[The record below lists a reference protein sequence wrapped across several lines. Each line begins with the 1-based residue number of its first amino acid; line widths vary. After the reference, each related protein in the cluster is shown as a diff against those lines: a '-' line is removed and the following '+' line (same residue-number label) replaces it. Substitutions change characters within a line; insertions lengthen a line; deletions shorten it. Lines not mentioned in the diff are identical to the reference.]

1 MAATFGSAAV
11 PQIVVGHM
19 AAVKTEVRPST
30 PGPAMRRLTRA
41 LAVLHFWNSGN
52 RHKHPAFARAIRH
65 LLFAEVAWALHFWYE
80 TACEMKKRRR
90 IIARVCSPQLGA
102 AFFTWL
108 EGAAIC
114 KSEMASD
121 PLISIKLQLPDRQW
135 PALVM
140 MTHPREKVSRFV
152 AAISERTLCPR
163 YSIRLI
169 LGAKVVSHHKHA
181 TLESLGVVE
190 GKTLTMVVI
199 PDRAT
204 QRLTGD
210 AMPDAPLL
218 EGKEDG
224 EPQERQRRGSGS
236 QLHAALFARRTDGSQ
251 HGSHSFTTSTP
262 LAQEAP
268 SLDHQGTPAAQASTP
283 QEPTPQ
289 DCSTPQDESTPQQR
303 SSSVGAARPAQPRPN
318 PPQRPPGAP
327 PMPRQQL
334 MVPMAR
340 LQLMVSP
347 RGESKV

>member
-41 LAVLHFWNSGN
+41 LTVMRFWSSGN

-80 TACEMKKRRR
+80 AALEMKKQRR

-102 AFFTWL
+102 AFYTWL

-121 PLISIKLQLPDRQW
+121 PLISIKLQMPDRHQGAAVR
-135 PALVM
+135 PAIVM
-140 MTHPREKVSRFV
+140 TTHPREKVARFV

-169 LGAKVVSHHKHA
+169 LRAKVISHHKHA

-190 GKTLTMVVI
+190 GETLTMVVI

-210 AMPDAPLL
+210 ATPYL

-224 EPQERQRRGSGS
+224 APQERQRRGSGS
-236 QLHAALFARRTDGSQ
+236 QLHAALFARRTDSSQ

-262 LAQEAP
+262 LVQEATG
-268 SLDHQGTPAAQASTP
+268 SALGHQGTAAAQVFTP
-283 QEPTPQ
+283 QE
-289 DCSTPQDESTPQQR
+289 STPRESCTPEGESTPQII
-303 SSSVGAARPAQPRPN
+303 SSSVGAARRVLQPPPD
-318 PPQRPPGAP
+318 PPQQPPGAP
-327 PMPRQQL
+327 PMARQQL
-334 MVPMAR
+334 MANNIPA
-340 LQLMVSP
+340 
-347 RGESKV
+347 